1 MNSLQDL
8 ESVSNNTNNFN
19 FKKEIFKYL
28 YFWKYFI
35 ISIVVFLLIG
45 FLNLRYTKKTY
56 ISTAKIKIID
66 KSKSSFELPSGTDI
80 FNTSKINLEN
90 ELEII
95 KSAPIL
101 SQVVKNLNLN
111 ISVHSIGDV
120 MESLLDDYPFEVM
133 LTTSSDSISNSNYR
147 LNVSEAGFEIFNVN
161 NQQTKYKF
169 KDFSTFGISHN
180 LPFEI
185 HNFKKNKFKAVF
197 NKSYSIKIQSNNQTI
212 SYLKNNLTTKRI
224 GKSSDII
231 ALSITSHNPVIAS
244 KILNN
249 LVEVF
254 NNDGVKDRQLIH
266 KRTIEF
272 VNERYAYLSLEL
284 DSIEV
289 KKQIFKINNDL
300 VDLTTNSAIS
310 LEQSFKSEES
320 IFSIENQISITNLL
334 INTLDNSELELLPA
348 NMGVDNSEI
357 NSLISEYNLN
367 ILDRKK
373 LVLSAGSNN
382 PSIKQMDNLISDTR
396 SNIIFSLKNHLL
408 QLNNLKEKLSKQF
421 YKFDSQVSNLPEKE
435 KILRSI
441 ERNQQIKESLYLFL
455 LQKRE
460 EAEVSYAVTEP
471 SIKVVE
477 FAIPNKNPISPK
489 SSIIYLGSFI
499 VGLLLP
505 FGVLFLLFSSKSKI
519 YTKDDLLELNIGAP
533 IIAEI
538 PEITE
543 EANKI
548 IQSSSERT
556 TLAESFRV
564 LTTNLQFLV
573 PKEKVDKCKVFITTS
588 TVKGEGKTFTA
599 LNLAFTYS
607 TLNKKVLLIGA
618 DLHNPQIHKYL
629 DIDKSYVGLSNF
641 LSDNS
646 FNWKDAIINTS
657 NGIGCDILLGGSLPP
672 NPAQLLNNGSF
683 DSLIEEAK
691 QIYDYV
697 IIDTPPS
704 LLVSD
709 TLSISHL
716 SDLVVFVTRSNR
728 TKIEVLNFLK
738 HALIENKFNN
748 VGIILNGLGANSV
761 LGYSY
766 PNSYKYGYHYNYYL
780 YNYGY
785 GYGYESDDTD

>member
-1 MNSLQDL
+1 MNSLHDL

-45 FLNLRYTKKTY
+45 FLNLRYSKKTY
-56 ISTAKIKIID
+56 TSTAKIKIID

-111 ISVHSIGDV
+111 ISVYSIGDV

-133 LTTSSDSISNSNYR
+133 LTTSSDSISNLNYR

-169 KDFSTFGISHN
+169 KDFSTFGISHD

-489 SSIIYLGSFI
+489 SSIIYSGSFI

-505 FGVLFLLFSSKSKI
+505 FGVLFLLFLSRSKI

-556 TLAESFRV
+556 LLAESFRV

-588 TVKGEGKTFTA
+588 TIKGEGKTFTA

-629 DIDKSYVGLSNF
+629 DIDKTYVGLSNF

-646 FNWKDAIINTS
+646 FNWKDAIINIS

-716 SDLVVFVTRSNR
+716 SDLVVFVTRSNH
-728 TKIEVLNFLK
+728 TKREVLNFLK
-738 HALIENKFNN
+738 DALLENKFNN
-748 VGIILNGLGANSV
+748 LGIILNGLGANSA

-766 PNSYKYGYHYNYYL
+766 ANSYKYGYHYNYS

-785 GYGYESDDTD
+785 GYGYETDDTD